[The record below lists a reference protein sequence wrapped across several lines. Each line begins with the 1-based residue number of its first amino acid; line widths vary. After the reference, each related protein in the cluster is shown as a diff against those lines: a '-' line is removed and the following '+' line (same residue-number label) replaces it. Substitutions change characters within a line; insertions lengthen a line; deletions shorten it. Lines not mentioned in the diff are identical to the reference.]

1 MSETTTDNKAPQ
13 EQTRSAVRS
22 AARGASDTAQK
33 GAATIEQANRSTA
46 ETMRRTSQASAET
59 VRHLGAA
66 AGETAR
72 RAGENYAGAQQEFM
86 ETASRQFEQTISRLT
101 RSLQDSARE
110 WRTFMQLPNV
120 AGDGLWELQ
129 RSLNGAA
136 EQVFRTNLRA
146 SQELLRM
153 ISPATIAE
161 LQQRFVR
168 DYLSALLEGSTGVF
182 RAVRLTA
189 EQTLEPLEERWDQR
203 REHMHGNGNGAC
215 VADVMERDVRVASP
229 DDSVQQVARL
239 MREEDTGVLPVG
251 EGDRL
256 VGMVTDRDVAVRLVA
271 EGRDPSQTKVRD
283 VMTSDVRYVYE
294 DEDIDHV
301 AENMANQQV
310 RRLPVMNRQKRLVGV
325 VSIGDIAKGSN
336 SGAASHALKGVARD
350 SGLHTQTA
358 AE

>member
-1 MSETTTDNKAPQ
+1 MSETTTENKAPQ

-22 AARGASDTAQK
+22 AARGAGDTAQR

-46 ETMRRTSQASAET
+46 ETMRRGSEASAET
-59 VRHLGAA
+59 VRHLGHAA
-66 AGETAR
+66 SETVR
-72 RAGENYAGAQQEFM
+72 RTGENYAGAQQEFM

-101 RSLQDSARE
+101 RALQDSARE

-120 AGDGLWELQ
+120 AGEGLWELQ

-189 EQTLEPLEERWDQR
+189 EQTLEPLEERWYER
-203 REHMHGNGNGAC
+203 REHGNGYGAR
-215 VADVMERDVRVASP
+215 VADVMERDVRIASP

-239 MREEDTGVLPVG
+239 MREEDTGILPVG
-251 EGDRL
+251 DGDRL

-271 EGRDPSQTKVRD
+271 EGRDPAQTKVRD
-283 VMTSDVRYVYE
+283 VMTPDVRYVFE
-294 DEDIDHV
+294 DEDVDHV

-325 VSIGDIAKGSN
+325 VSIGDIAKGPN
-336 SGAASHALKGVARD
+336 SGAAAHALKGVARE
-350 SGLHTQTA
+350 GGQHTQTA

>member
-1 MSETTTDNKAPQ
+1 MSETTTENKAPQ
-13 EQTRSAVRS
+13 EQTRSAIRS
-22 AARGASDTAQK
+22 AARGASDTAQR

-46 ETMRRTSQASAET
+46 ETMRRGSQASAEA
-59 VRHLGAA
+59 VRHLSRAA
-66 AGETAR
+66 SETAR
-72 RAGENYAGAQQEFM
+72 RSGENYAGAQQEFM
-86 ETASRQFEQTISRLT
+86 ETASRQFEQTISGLT
-101 RSLQDSARE
+101 RALQDSARE
-110 WRTFMQLPNV
+110 WRTFMQLPTV

-161 LQQRFVR
+161 LQQRFMR

-189 EQTLEPLEERWDQR
+189 EQTLEPLEERWHER
-203 REHMHGNGNGAC
+203 REHGNGHGAR
-215 VADVMERDVRVASP
+215 VADVMERDVRIASP

-239 MREEDTGVLPVG
+239 MREEDTGILPVG
-251 EGDRL
+251 DGERL
-256 VGMVTDRDVAVRLVA
+256 IGMVTDRDVAVRLVA
-271 EGRDPSQTKVRD
+271 EGRDPAQTKVRD
-283 VMTSDVRYVYE
+283 VMTNDVRYVYE

-325 VSIGDIAKGSN
+325 VSIGDIAKGPN
-336 SGAASHALKGVARD
+336 SGAAAHALKGVSRD
-350 SGLHTQTA
+350 GGQHTQTA